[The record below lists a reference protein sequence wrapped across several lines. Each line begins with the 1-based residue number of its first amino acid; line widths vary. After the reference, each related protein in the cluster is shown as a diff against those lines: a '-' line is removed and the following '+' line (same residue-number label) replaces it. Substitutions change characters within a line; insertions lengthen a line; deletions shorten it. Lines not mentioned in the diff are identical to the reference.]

1 MGTPAW
7 RGQGWY
13 EARVDAVICMDDQR
27 LAASLERALVRAGHQ
42 VSGLFTHAFDGVARC
57 QHLRPDLVVVS
68 AVMTARADGGALVRT
83 ARRLSIPVVII
94 NAQEES
100 AGAMELYNKIHLV

>member
-7 RGQGWY
+7 RGQGWC
-13 EARVDAVICMDDQR
+13 EARVDAVICVDDQR

-68 AVMTARADGGALVRT
+68 AAIAARADGGALVRT

-94 NAQEES
+94 NAQEER